1 MANILIIDDDKMI
14 CDALCSAM
22 RGMGHDAAYV
32 LTIKDGLKEVLSEAF
47 DVVFLDVRMPDGNGL
62 NLLPKVREAPSSPE
76 VIIMTGQGEPDGAE
90 LAIRSGAWDY
100 VEKPPSVETLTLPL
114 VRALEYREEK
124 NAGKSPVALKREGI
138 VGNSAQMRRCLDH
151 VAQVANTEMNIL
163 ITGKTGTGKELFA
176 QAIHENSS
184 RASRN
189 FVVVDCAALPETL
202 VESTL
207 FGHEKGAFTG
217 ADKNHQGL
225 VKQADRG
232 TLFLDEVGELP
243 LSIQRTFL
251 RVLQERRF
259 RQVGGKEE
267 LKSDFRLVAAT
278 NRDLHK
284 MVQAGKF
291 RNDLLFRIRSMVIA
305 LPLLRGRAKDIKDIA
320 MYYMNRFC
328 DRYGIGTKGFSP
340 EFVDLLTAYSWP
352 GNVRELVHAMEAALS
367 KAQDEAT
374 LFPVHLPEQI
384 RIELAR
390 TSVGCGKP
398 HRACLEKSARLD
410 KDLPNLQAMLDGTER
425 QYLQDLVLLTKGNMK
440 EACRVS
446 GISRSRFYARLKQYN
461 IHRYAEGAH
470 TL

>member
-1 MANILIIDDDKMI
+1 MANILIIDDDKKI
-14 CDALCSAM
+14 CDALGNVM
-22 RGMGHDAAYV
+22 RRMGHDVAYA
-32 LTIKDGLKEVLSEAF
+32 LTLKDGLTGVVSRPVDVAF
-47 DVVFLDVRMPDGNGL
+47 VDVCMPDGNGL
-62 NLLPKVREAPSSPE
+62 NVLARIREAPSSPE

-100 VEKPPSVETLTLPL
+100 VEKPPSVETLILPL
-114 VRALEYREEK
+114 VRALEYRKEK
-124 NAGKSPVALKREGI
+124 KAGKSPVALKREGI

-184 RASRN
+184 RAGRN

-217 ADKNHQGL
+217 ADKSHDGL

-232 TLFLDEVGELP
+232 TLFLDEVGELT

-259 RQVGGKEE
+259 RRVGGKEE
-267 LKSDFRLVAAT
+267 LKSDFRLVAAS

-305 LPLLRGRAKDIKDIA
+305 LPPLRGRAKDIKDIA

-328 DRYGIGTKGFSP
+328 DRYGIGTKGFSS

-352 GNVRELVHAMEAALS
+352 GNVRELIHAMEAALS
-367 KAQDEAT
+367 KVQDEAT

-425 QYLQDLVLLTKGNMK
+425 QYLRDLVLLTKGNMK

-446 GISRSRFYARLKQYN
+446 SISRSRLYARLKKYN
-461 IHRYAEGAH
+461 IRRYAEGAH